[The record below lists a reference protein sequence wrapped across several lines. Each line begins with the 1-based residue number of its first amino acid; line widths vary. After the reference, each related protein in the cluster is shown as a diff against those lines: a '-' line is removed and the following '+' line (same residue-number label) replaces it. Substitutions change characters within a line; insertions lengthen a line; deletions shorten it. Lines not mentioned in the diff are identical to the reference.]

1 MEEKLIQILA
11 DVKETPELI
20 EKVTVKTRIID
31 EIGLDSLEM
40 INLMLQVEEE
50 FGVEINFEDFALE
63 HLETVAS
70 FLGYL
75 LNLQKAS

>member
-20 EKVTVKTRIID
+20 EKVTAKTRIID

>member
-11 DVKETPELI
+11 EVKEAPDLI
-20 EKVTVKTRIID
+20 GKATATTRIID

-50 FGVEINFEDFALE
+50 FGVEINFEEFALA

-75 LNLQKAS
+75 LNLKKAS